1 MSKAAKQQ
9 TNDDL
14 EEVLVE
20 QARRIRALH
29 AIISR
34 PDLSFEQQID
44 EALRLGCELLG
55 TEIGKVG
62 RQDPVNNTS
71 EFLNTI
77 VRSDLPARRG
87 TVLPLDKTFCQ
98 VTFDAQEAIA
108 ISHVAESEFKDH
120 PAAQFLGMQSYIG
133 CSIHVHGKK

>member
-1 MSKAAKQQ
+1 MTTAVKQQ
-9 TNDDL
+9 ANGAQ

-20 QARRIRALH
+20 QGKRIRALH

-44 EALRLGCELLG
+44 ETLRLGCELLG

-87 TVLPLDKTFCQ
+87 IVLPR
-98 VTFDAQEAIA
+98 
-108 ISHVAESEFKDH
+108 
-120 PAAQFLGMQSYIG
+120 FL
-133 CSIHVHGKK
+133 